1 MLPFLGTLVNFSCFV
16 LFCFDLELGLNLPVT
31 ISKMVVG
38 RRRKQAIKYV
48 LDHVNDGE

>member
-1 MLPFLGTLVNFSCFV
+1 MLPFLGTLVNFSGFV

-38 RRRKQAIKYV
+38 RRRKAIKYV
-48 LDHVNDGE
+48 LDRVNDGE